1 MANGSAPA
9 HDLDDP
15 SAGSA
20 FDLATRVLRDR
31 GCRCPLLWSGVIP
44 VPATI
49 CDRTRGHRCPVL
61 DGLPPVPEI
70 GTTSDIRKPAEPTR
84 VAHPLDAVQSAG
96 GD

>member
-1 MANGSAPA
+1 MENGSARASDP
-9 HDLDDP
+9 DDP
-15 SAGSA
+15 LSGTA

-31 GCRCPLLWSGVIP
+31 GCRCTLMWSGVIP

-61 DGLPPVPEI
+61 EALPPCPEI
-70 GTTSDIRKPAEPTR
+70 GTSSDVRKPAEPTR
-84 VAHPLDAVQSAG
+84 QAHALDAGALAG